1 MRRAQRPRNSV
12 TPFPSRLL
20 ARRSDPAWHDR
31 LLASRRGGRATSVVI
46 DDRSRS
52 VFLECVVS
60 GRPLALTLCCPAS
73 PSRCTLGQLLGR
85 GTAHA
90 SMMCHISHG
99 GGALRLPWLGYGAK
113 RRTLH
118 LGIGRRPIPH
128 CTFYLGMSRGPI
140 PSCTLHLGMSL
151 QPIPRY
157 KVCKGRAYEK
167 LESLANDAKRP
178 CFGDFQADQAL
189 TWCFSLIFS
198 GFTPVVYHRS
208 PICVVGRPYLAIP
221 HTQVRDD
228 ALYLAIPHT

>member
-1 MRRAQRPRNSV
+1 MHWTFFMRRAQRPRNSV

-90 SMMCHISHG
+90 SMMCTNWHQQLQ
-99 GGALRLPWLGYGAK
+99 LRQLWQNCNC
-113 RRTLH
+113 
-118 LGIGRRPIPH
+118 
-128 CTFYLGMSRGPI
+128 CTVATVVPSVRGPQ
-140 PSCTLHLGMSL
+140 SASASRQQRAARQRLGSSSITAASAATQANGM
-151 QPIPRY
+151 PR
-157 KVCKGRAYEK
+157 KWVFSAAHEK
-167 LESLANDAKRP
+167 QHMVA
-178 CFGDFQADQAL
+178 
-189 TWCFSLIFS
+189 
-198 GFTPVVYHRS
+198 
-208 PICVVGRPYLAIP
+208 
-221 HTQVRDD
+221 
-228 ALYLAIPHT
+228 